1 MKVKF
6 LLILFF
12 NISYLH
18 GQENILT
25 ARDAIIK
32 VQKKISTYTNIKLSF
47 DYTIAGDNDFSNS
60 DFEGILYIEK
70 KKYFLQIKNFIKQI
84 NDGNLKY
91 TINDESKEVMVD
103 STDENL
109 DNIFEPQKLLSKLI
123 KDYKISWDINQK
135 IFDGRNIRY
144 INLEPKNLGTVSG
157 YYLIGIDFDYN
168 IYKIIKIDN
177 ENLKSTLRINALE
190 YNLKLNK
197 NLFKFSEKDYTDYYI
212 DSF

>member
-12 NISYLH
+12 NISYLY

-25 ARDAIIK
+25 AKDAIIK

-47 DYTIAGDNDFSNS
+47 DFTIAGDNEFTNS
-60 DFEGILYIEK
+60 DFEGILYVEK

-84 NDGNLKY
+84 SDGNLKY

-103 STDENL
+103 SADEKSFNV
-109 DNIFEPQKLLSKLI
+109 FELQKLLSTLI
-123 KDYKISWDINQK
+123 KDYKISWDTTQK
-135 IFDGRNIRY
+135 IFDCRNIIY
-144 INLEPKNLGTVSG
+144 INLEPKNSG
-157 YYLIGIDFDYN
+157 FDSENYLIGIDFDYN
-168 IYKIIKIDN
+168 LYKIVMIGN
-177 ENLKSTLRINALE
+177 ENLKSILRINKLE

>member
-47 DYTIAGDNDFSNS
+47 DYTIAGDNGFSNS

-109 DNIFEPQKLLSKLI
+109 DNIFEPQKLLSTLI
-123 KDYKISWDINQK
+123 KDYNISWDINQK

>member
-1 MKVKF
+1 MKIKI

-12 NISYLH
+12 NISCLY

-25 ARDAIIK
+25 ARDAIIE

-47 DYTIAGDNDFSNS
+47 DFTIAGDNEFTNS
-60 DFEGILYIEK
+60 DFEGILYVEK

-91 TINDESKEVMVD
+91 TINDDSKEVMVD
-103 STDENL
+103 STDENSV
-109 DNIFEPQKLLSKLI
+109 NIFEPQKLLSTLI
-123 KDYKISWDINQK
+123 KDYKISWDITQK

-144 INLEPKNLGTVSG
+144 INLEPKNSG
-157 YYLIGIDFDYN
+157 FDSENYLIGIDFDYN
-168 IYKIIKIDN
+168 LYKIVMIGN
-177 ENLKSTLRINALE
+177 ENLKSILRINKLE

>member
-1 MKVKF
+1 MKVKI

-12 NISYLH
+12 NISCLY

-25 ARDAIIK
+25 ARDAIIE

-47 DYTIAGDNDFSNS
+47 DFTIAGDNEFTNS
-60 DFEGILYIEK
+60 DFEGILYVEK

-84 NDGNLKY
+84 SDGNLKY

-103 STDENL
+103 SADEKSFNV
-109 DNIFEPQKLLSKLI
+109 FELQKLLSTLI
-123 KDYKISWDINQK
+123 KDYKISWDTTQK

-144 INLEPKNLGTVSG
+144 INLEPKNSG
-157 YYLIGIDFDYN
+157 FDSENYLIGIDFDYN
-168 IYKIIKIDN
+168 LYKIVMIGN
-177 ENLKSTLRINALE
+177 ENLKSILRINKLE

>member
-109 DNIFEPQKLLSKLI
+109 DNIFELQKLLSKLF

>member
-12 NISYLH
+12 NISYLYA
-18 GQENILT
+18 QENILT
-25 ARDAIIK
+25 AKDAIIK

-47 DYTIAGDNDFSNS
+47 DYTIAGNNDFSNS
-60 DFEGILYIEK
+60 DFEGILYVEK

-91 TINDESKEVMVD
+91 TINDDSKEVMVD
-103 STDENL
+103 STDENSV
-109 DNIFEPQKLLSKLI
+109 NIFETQKLLSTLI
-123 KDYKISWDINQK
+123 KNYKISWDINQK

-144 INLEPKNLGTVSG
+144 INLEPKNSGSVSG

-168 IYKIIKIDN
+168 IYKIIKVDN
-177 ENLKSTLRINALE
+177 ENLKSTLKINALD

>member
-47 DYTIAGDNDFSNS
+47 DYTIAGDNGFSNS

-103 STDENL
+103 SIDENL
-109 DNIFEPQKLLSKLI
+109 DNIFELQKLLSKLF

>member
-12 NISYLH
+12 NISYLY

-25 ARDAIIK
+25 AKDAIIK

-47 DYTIAGDNDFSNS
+47 DFTIAGDNEFTNS
-60 DFEGILYIEK
+60 DFEGILYVEK

-84 NDGNLKY
+84 SDGNLKY

-103 STDENL
+103 SADEKSFNV
-109 DNIFEPQKLLSKLI
+109 FELQKLLSTLI
-123 KDYKISWDINQK
+123 KDYKISWDTTQK

-144 INLEPKNLGTVSG
+144 INLEPKNSG
-157 YYLIGIDFDYN
+157 FDSENYLIGIDFDYN
-168 IYKIIKIDN
+168 LYKIVMIGN
-177 ENLKSTLRINALE
+177 ENLKSILRINKLE

>member
-12 NISYLH
+12 NISYLY

-25 ARDAIIK
+25 AKDAIIK

-47 DYTIAGDNDFSNS
+47 DFTIAGDNEFTNS

-84 NDGNLKY
+84 SDGNLKY

-103 STDENL
+103 SADEKSFNV
-109 DNIFEPQKLLSKLI
+109 FELQKLLSTLI
-123 KDYKISWDINQK
+123 KDYKISWDTTQK

-144 INLEPKNLGTVSG
+144 INLEPKNSG
-157 YYLIGIDFDYN
+157 FDSENYLIGIDFDYN
-168 IYKIIKIDN
+168 LYKIVMIGN
-177 ENLKSTLRINALE
+177 ENLKSILRINKLE

>member
-47 DYTIAGDNDFSNS
+47 DYTIAGDNGFSNS

-109 DNIFEPQKLLSKLI
+109 DNIFELQKLLSKLF

>member
-103 STDENL
+103 SIDENL
-109 DNIFEPQKLLSKLI
+109 DNIFELQKLLSKLF

>member
-47 DYTIAGDNDFSNS
+47 DYTIAGDNGFSNS

>member
-47 DYTIAGDNDFSNS
+47 DYTIAGDNGFSNS

-84 NDGNLKY
+84 NDVNLKY
-91 TINDESKEVMVD
+91 TIKDESKEVMVD
-103 STDENL
+103 LTDENL

>member
-12 NISYLH
+12 NISYLY
-18 GQENILT
+18 GQDDILT
-25 ARDAIIK
+25 AKDALIK

-47 DYTIAGDNDFSNS
+47 DYKITDDNEFTNSN
-60 DFEGILYIEK
+60 FEGILYLEK
-70 KKYFLQIKNFIKQI
+70 KKYFLEIKNFIKQI

-91 TINDESKEVMVD
+91 TINDDLKEVMID
-103 STDENL
+103 STDENSV
-109 DNIFEPQKLLSKLI
+109 NIFAPQKLLSALI
-123 KDYKISWDINQK
+123 KDYKISWDTTQK

-144 INLEPKNLGTVSG
+144 INLEYKNSGFGSG

-168 IYKIIKIDN
+168 LYKIIKIDS
-177 ENLKSTLRINALE
+177 ENLKYTLRINALE

-197 NLFKFSEKDYTDYYI
+197 NLFKFSDKDYTDYYI

>member
-1 MKVKF
+1 MKVKI

-12 NISYLH
+12 NISCLY

-25 ARDAIIK
+25 AKDAIIK

-47 DYTIAGDNDFSNS
+47 DFTIAGDNEFTNS

-84 NDGNLKY
+84 SDGNLKY

-103 STDENL
+103 SADEKSFNV
-109 DNIFEPQKLLSKLI
+109 FELQKLLSTLI
-123 KDYKISWDINQK
+123 KDYKISWDTTQK

-144 INLEPKNLGTVSG
+144 INLEPKNSG
-157 YYLIGIDFDYN
+157 FDSENYLIGIDFDYN
-168 IYKIIKIDN
+168 LYKIVMIGN
-177 ENLKSTLRINALE
+177 ENLKSILRINKLE

>member
-32 VQKKISTYTNIKLSF
+32 VQKKISTYSNIKLSF
-47 DYTIAGDNDFSNS
+47 DYTIAGDNGFSNS

-144 INLEPKNLGTVSG
+144 INLEPKNSGTVSG